1 MDNTNIDNTNI
12 DNEIAKLET
21 FIDTP
26 AEVAGL
32 KLRPMTAG
40 SLILLRMTKNG
51 LLDGGEDIPDIEYQ
65 VLSFLYI
72 HSGDA
77 AEVRKSVKNIEV
89 FEDKVLQFAD
99 TLSIKDFVKAADQVK
114 QIITESSIGA
124 DYTIQDT
131 GDSKKNQ

>member
-12 DNEIAKLET
+12 DNEIKKLET

-32 KLRPMTAG
+32 KLRRLTPG

-51 LLDGGEDIPDIEYQ
+51 LLDGGEDITDIEYQ
-65 VLSFLYI
+65 VLAFLYI
-72 HSGDA
+72 HSGDIT
-77 AEVRKSVKNIEV
+77 EVRKSAKNIEV